1 MGVTISVDLIVHK
14 SKVLDLSNIHC
25 IKLNKQED
33 VYAASSL
40 VHRGYVNKRGR
51 VSVDRESR
59 DRKYAAKMTMKDYRT
74 VI

>member
-1 MGVTISVDLIVHK
+1 M
-14 SKVLDLSNIHC
+14 
-25 IKLNKQED
+25 
-33 VYAASSL
+33 
-40 VHRGYVNKRGR
+40 HRGYVNKRGR